1 MGAQNERRRLKTKA
15 RENLSWGHP
24 APWHLEFFARAERN
38 GYVSN
43 ANLNKISN
51 TLAKVHNTPV
61 KNVKH
66 AIISN
71 LYNSLS
77 NNTIMK
83 MMNIKR
89 GGGPGGIRFRLRHGI

>member
-1 MGAQNERRRLKTKA
+1 MKKTC
-15 RENLSWGHP
+15 LW
-24 APWHLEFFARAERN
+24 
-38 GYVSN
+38 
-43 ANLNKISN
+43 
-51 TLAKVHNTPV
+51 TLTWTKLIRVHVTLPV

-66 AIISN
+66 TIISN

>member
-1 MGAQNERRRLKTKA
+1 MGANYERRRLKAKA
-15 RENLSWGHP
+15 RENLSWGHA

-43 ANLNKISN
+43 ANLNKIAN
-51 TLAKVHNTPV
+51 TLAKIYNTTV
-61 KNVKH
+61 KNAKH

-89 GGGPGGIRFRLRHGI
+89 GGPKGIRFRLRHGI